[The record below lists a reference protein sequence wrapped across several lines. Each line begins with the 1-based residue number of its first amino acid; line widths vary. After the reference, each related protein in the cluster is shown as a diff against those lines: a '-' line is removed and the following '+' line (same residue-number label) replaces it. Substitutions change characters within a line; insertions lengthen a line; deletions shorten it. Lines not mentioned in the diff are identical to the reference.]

1 MNLRDF
7 PKLIAVETLTISFQE
22 ISLRTVFS
30 LHTIHLNLILQIQNI
45 LLAKCIFVKDSCFQ
59 SDLMSLYQMSRIT
72 KSNFHLWYK
81 HKTTGF
87 YQDRVLESRN
97 LACKSVD
104 CRCRHLW
111 VSLWS
116 RLPRILSSSLTPA
129 AAASA
134 GAART
139 RVGGGADHSRH
150 CTVLPHFSDPI

>member
-116 RLPRILSSSLTPA
+116 RLPRILSSHTSSCSFSWRGP
-129 AAASA
+129 
-134 GAART
+134 
-139 RVGGGADHSRH
+139 DQSRWW
-150 CTVLPHFSDPI
+150 CRS